1 MTHADSST
9 RSGLPAARRPG
20 PLVIAIVFVAFAVLC
35 ALGTW
40 QVQRLQWKE
49 GLIAKIESRIAAQP
63 LTLDGLEAVWAEE
76 GDVEY
81 TPVQLSGRFLYGR
94 EQHFLATHEGQSG
107 WYVYTPLELEDG
119 RHLIVNRGFVPY
131 DMKDPVERNWT
142 EPEGDV
148 AFTALARD
156 PLYEKPG
163 WVVPDNAPGDNLWYW
178 KDYPAMR
185 EAMGLDADST
195 LPFFAD
201 VRAYEGDVPPLP
213 VPGVTRISLPNNHL
227 QYAITWYGLAGA
239 LAAVFGFMFLR
250 KPEANRID
258 DA

>member
-1 MTHADSST
+1 MTHADSPT
-9 RSGLPAARRPG
+9 RPSLPAARRPG
-20 PLVIAIVFVAFAVLC
+20 PLVIAIVFAAFAVLC

-49 GLIAKIESRIAAQP
+49 GLIAKIESRIASEP
-63 LTLDGLEAVWAEE
+63 LSLDELEMLWAEE

-81 TPVQLSGRFLYGR
+81 TPVQIAGRFLYGR
-94 EQHFLATHEGQSG
+94 EQYFLATHEGQSG
-107 WYVYTPLELEDG
+107 WYVYTPLELKDG

-131 DMKDPVERNWT
+131 DMKDPGRRNWT
-142 EPEGDV
+142 EPEGEIT
-148 AFTALARD
+148 FTALARD
-156 PLYEKPG
+156 PLFEKPG
-163 WVVPDNAPGDNLWYW
+163 WVVPDNAPQDNLWYW

-239 LAAVFGFMFLR
+239 LAAVFGFMFFR
-250 KPEANRID
+250 KPETNRLD
-258 DA
+258 DE